1 MRSLLP
7 LLLCGLAAAA
17 PVPTVT
23 PVLATLP
30 GEAAPYL
37 LGAWT
42 GRNWVGPAPARAQ
55 VAAGASYT
63 RLSLGAR
70 PQAVRGAGVRPLDV
84 PCEQTLTVPVS
95 PAPALPG
102 GALFVG
108 GGGRPQPRPVT
119 LLPTTNATY
128 AALVRA
134 ELVRRGLQAPVVRLT
149 RLVRAD
155 LDGNG
160 TQEVLI
166 EASRFRER
174 SGHFPP
180 PVGQSGDYS
189 LLLLRQVVAGRAVTT
204 VLGEHVA
211 PLKSWDP
218 GSDAPMPMA
227 TLYRLAGVADLNGD
241 GRMELAV
248 FGAYYEGAGVSV
260 LEWTPA
266 GVRQTPLESGCGV

>member
-1 MRSLLP
+1 MRPLLP

-17 PVPTVT
+17 PVPSVS

-30 GEAAPYL
+30 GERTPYL
-37 LGAWT
+37 LGAWAG
-42 GRNWVGPAPARAQ
+42 GRWLNAAQARPQ
-55 VAAGASYT
+55 VRSGASYT
-63 RLSLGAR
+63 RLGLGAA
-70 PQAVRGAGVRPLDV
+70 PQPVRGSGVRPLDV

-95 PAPALPG
+95 PTPALPG

-108 GGGRPQPRPVT
+108 AAIRPQPRPVT
-119 LLPTTNATY
+119 LLPTANATY

-134 ELVRRGLQAPVVRLT
+134 ELVRRGLTAPTVHLT
-149 RLVRAD
+149 RLVRTD

-166 EASRFRER
+166 EASRFAGR
-174 SGHFPP
+174 SGDFPP
-180 PVGQSGDYS
+180 PVGQRGDYS
-189 LLLLRQVVAGRAVTT
+189 VLLLRHVVNGRAVTT

-211 PLKSWDP
+211 PLTPWDP

-248 FGAYYEGAGVSV
+248 YGAYYEGAAVSV
-260 LEWTPA
+260 LEWSPA